1 MDNNNSV
8 NDTKKSTD
16 LNESVEIQE
25 EEFDTKNLSFSEK
38 INIFFTKP
46 SLLFKPKIE
55 KPSYAKNFWILCAIT
70 VVYNIIT
77 TMVTKTKSD
86 ELMNEMVKGMDAQTA
101 QISKGIAGFFSNPIV
116 ESFGTIIVFTIGVYL
131 ASLVYFLLAKL
142 FKGEGK
148 YSHMVSTYLLASY
161 PIAVGYIVKIIYM
174 LVTKNPV
181 GYNAKITPTL
191 SSTLMSNFEI
201 FGLWKLVLLVIG
213 ISTVFKISKK
223 KSATII
229 IILFLI
235 GLAFSLFTFNAATS
249 MPGLQ

>member
-8 NDTKKSTD
+8 NDIKESAN
-16 LNESVEIQE
+16 LNESVEVQE
-25 EEFDTKNLSFSEK
+25 EDFDTKNLSFSEK

-70 VVYNIIT
+70 VIYNLIN
-77 TMVTKTKSD
+77 TMVTKTKTD

-101 QISKGIAGFFSNPIV
+101 ELTKGITGFFSNPIV
-116 ESFGTIIVFTIGVYL
+116 GSILTIIGFVILVYF
-131 ASLVYFLLAKL
+131 ASLIYFLLAKL

-161 PIAVGYIVKIIYM
+161 PIAVGQIVKIIYM
-174 LVTKNPV
+174 LVTKNPI
-181 GYNAKITPTL
+181 GFEAQANPTL
-191 SSTLMSNFEI
+191 TSTLMSKFEI
-201 FGLWKLVLLVIG
+201 FVLWKLVLLVIG
-213 ISTVFKISKK
+213 ISTVFKMSKK

-229 IILFLI
+229 IIVFLI
-235 GLAFSLFTFNAATS
+235 VLGYSLFTFSAATS
-249 MPGLQ
+249 IAGMQ

>member
-8 NDTKKSTD
+8 NDIKESAN

-55 KPSYAKNFWILCAIT
+55 KPSYAKNFWILCVIT
-70 VVYNIIT
+70 VIYNLIN
-77 TMVTKTKSD
+77 TMVTKTKTD

-101 QISKGIAGFFSNPIV
+101 EITKGITGFFSSPIV
-116 ESFGTIIVFTIGVYL
+116 GSITTIIGFAILVYL

-161 PIAVGYIVKIIYM
+161 PIAVGQIVKIIYM
-174 LVTKNPV
+174 LVTKNPI

-191 SSTLMSNFEI
+191 ASTLMSQFEI
-201 FGLWKLVLLVIG
+201 FTLWKLVLLVIG

-235 GLAFSLFTFNAATS
+235 GLGFALFSFSAATS
-249 MPGLQ
+249 MAGLQ